1 MDIPWFS
8 KEQMIIIKKSGEKQ
22 NVAFILYAL
31 KTICQYHLV
40 APWKKI

>member
-8 KEQMIIIKKSGEKQ
+8 KEQMIIIKKIWEKQ

-31 KTICQYHLV
+31 KTIRQYHLV
-40 APWKKI
+40 ATWEKI